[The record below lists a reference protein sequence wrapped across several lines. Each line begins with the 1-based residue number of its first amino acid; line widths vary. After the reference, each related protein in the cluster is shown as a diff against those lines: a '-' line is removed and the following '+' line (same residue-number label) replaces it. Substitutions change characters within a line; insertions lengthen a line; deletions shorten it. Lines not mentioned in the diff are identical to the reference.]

1 MNSVNHVF
9 EARHILT
16 DSYMILSGSCL
27 IIIIVRV
34 YGNCIASFAIAL
46 IGFIM
51 CSDGF
56 AVFYFSF
63 LFFFLLFEDVSFS
76 RRHAE
81 GIFFF
86 ENQPAHALKPRSSLH
101 FVFFVLSVCLVYW

>member
-63 LFFFLLFEDVSFS
+63 LFFSFFLKTCPSVDDTLREFSF
-76 RRHAE
+76 
-81 GIFFF
+81 
-86 ENQPAHALKPRSSLH
+86 LKINLRTL
-101 FVFFVLSVCLVYW
+101 